1 VNHLFVDCN
10 FTKEIWN
17 LILKDLKCDGI
28 WEGGQ
33 VSDCILNWKRRKGE
47 RIEIPGLICWEIW
60 KHRNLAIFEDRPLI
74 GTKFVQVFYRFW
86 EK

>member
-1 VNHLFVDCN
+1 MHHLFVDCN
-10 FTKEIWN
+10 FTKEIWI
-17 LILKDLKCDGI
+17 LILKDLNCDVI

-47 RIEIPGLICWEIW
+47 SIEIAGLIYS
-60 KHRNLAIFEDRPLI
+60 RNIETLLFLKIVLLI
-74 GTKFVQVFYRFW
+74 ETKFVQGHYRYW